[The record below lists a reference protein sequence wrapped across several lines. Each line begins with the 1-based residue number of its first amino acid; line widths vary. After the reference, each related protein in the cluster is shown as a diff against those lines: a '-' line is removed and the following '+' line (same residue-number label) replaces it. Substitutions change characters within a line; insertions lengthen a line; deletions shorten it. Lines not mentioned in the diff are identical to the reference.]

1 MGFLDRA
8 KDKAEELAK
17 QAKPA
22 AERARMRAGE
32 LAKQAGPAAERA
44 REKAK
49 PAAKQAVERA
59 KPVAKK
65 LRQTAEGF
73 RDGLQGV
80 ERPRPMPT
88 KDATPGVVDEQPR
101 PRRPRRPRPN

>member
-8 KDKAEELAK
+8 RDKAEELAK
-17 QAKPA
+17 QTKPA
-22 AERARMRAGE
+22 AERARLRAGE

-44 REKAK
+44 RERAK
-49 PAAKQAVERA
+49 PAAKQAVEKA

-65 LRQTAEGF
+65 LRETAEGF

-80 ERPRPMPT
+80 ERPKPMPDRAPPT
-88 KDATPGVVDEQPR
+88 RPTNDET
-101 PRRPRRPRPN
+101 RRPRPGP